1 MRKISAKYIFTGK
14 EVLKNGIIEIDNIG
28 KIINVTDTKG
38 KLQETA
44 SLEYYTGVLVPGF
57 VNAHCH
63 LELSH
68 MKDAIK
74 SNNIKGLPGFIDEII
89 SKRNFPENLFEKINK
104 ADREMQLSG
113 IVAVGDISNTD
124 DSFEVKK
131 KSKIYYHTFVETLA
145 IGNHT
150 AEQEFKKALSN
161 FEKLKNF
168 KLSASIVPHAS
179 YSVPADLMNLIKNH
193 KPSETQIISIHNQ
206 ETKSEDECIRNKT
219 GELADVLKKKG
230 FVFDDL
236 NFTEKSAVEEIL
248 KYQDKNNNIL
258 LIHNTFTKEEHIDFA
273 EDFSGN
279 IYWVFCPL
287 SNLYIEKTLPDIPLF
302 IKKGVKTCIGTD
314 SYASNNELSVL
325 SELKVITNRFP
336 DIKFENLIE
345 SACLNGAK
353 ALKIEDKFGSI
364 EKGKT
369 PGINLI
375 EHFDFIHKKLSE
387 KSKVRVLT

>member
-68 MKDAIK
+68 MKGIID
-74 SNNIKGLPGFIDEII
+74 NNSGKGLPGFIDEII
-89 SKRNFPENLFEKINK
+89 SKRFSPENLQQIIQK
-104 ADREMQLSG
+104 ADKEMEKNG
-113 IVAVGDISNTD
+113 IVAVGDISNND
-124 DSFEVKK
+124 DSFIVKK
-131 KSKIYYHTFVETLA
+131 HSKIFYHTFMECFTTSNASSKQSYETAVRFYNQLINLNLTGA
-145 IGNHT
+145 
-150 AEQEFKKALSN
+150 
-161 FEKLKNF
+161 
-168 KLSASIVPHAS
+168 IVPHAS
-179 YSVPADLMNLIKNH
+179 YSVPDKLYELLQTEESSYPKVV
-193 KPSETQIISIHNQ
+193 SVHNQ
-206 ETKSEDECIRNKT
+206 ETPSEDECIINKT
-219 GELADVLKKKG
+219 GNLAEVLKIKG
-230 FVFDDL
+230 F
-236 NFTEKSAVEEIL
+236 NFSDFTFIANNSMEATL
-248 KYQDKNNNIL
+248 RRQDKNNNIL

-375 EHFDFIHKKLSE
+375 EHFDFQSRKLNE
-387 KSKVRVLT
+387 RSKIKVLL